1 MFQHI
6 PVLADEV
13 ISHLAVQPGGKY
25 ADGTLGGGG
34 HARLLL
40 EASAPN
46 GQLIGTDRD
55 EIALAAARENLAEYG
70 SRLLSFHANYT
81 ELAGFIK
88 THYADGADG
97 ILLDIGVSSP
107 QIDTPSRGFSY
118 MHDAPLDMRMDQTC
132 GQSAKDL
139 INTLP
144 QADLRRIIQE
154 YGEEKW
160 AARIA
165 DIICERR
172 TLAPIETTFQ
182 LVDVIERAI
191 PKGAREKDTHVAK
204 RTFQAFRI
212 ATNDELGALEKAID
226 DLVGALKTGGRLA
239 IITFHSLEDRI
250 VKNKFKYLAASC
262 ICPPK
267 LPVCTCDKVS
277 EVRIITRKPVTAGQH
292 ELKNNRR
299 AASAK
304 LRVVEKII

>member
-6 PVLADEV
+6 PVLAEEV
-13 ISHLAVQPGGKY
+13 LAHLAVKPGGIY

-34 HARLLL
+34 HAGLIL
-40 EASAPN
+40 EASAPD
-46 GQLIGTDRD
+46 GQLIATDRD
-55 EIALAAARENLAEYG
+55 EVALAAARAHLAPYAD
-70 SRLLSFHANYT
+70 RFKAYHANYT
-81 ELAGFIK
+81 ALADLIARDYPEGI
-88 THYADGADG
+88 DG

-107 QIDTPSRGFSY
+107 QIDTPDRGFSY
-118 MHDAPLDMRMDQTC
+118 MHDAPLDMRMDQSQ
-132 GQSAKDL
+132 GPSARDLVNDLSEQALHDL
-139 INTLP
+139 IK
-144 QADLRRIIQE
+144 D

-160 AARIA
+160 AARVA
-165 DIICERR
+165 ALICERR
-172 TLAPIETTFQ
+172 ALAPIETTFQ

-191 PKGAREKDTHVAK
+191 PKGAREKDSHVAK
-204 RTFQAFRI
+204 RTFQALRI

-226 DLVGALKTGGRLA
+226 RLVDVLKPAGRLA

-267 LPVCTCDKVS
+267 LPVCTCDKVAT
-277 EVRIITRKPVTAGQH
+277 VRIVTRKPITASAA
-292 ELKNNRR
+292 ELGHNRR